1 LEILIIQHLRRVIL
15 GPEKKASSV
24 KRDDLS
30 NILKKPYR
38 CVCRSTAVGSH
49 DLFSPTPSTSS
60 AMKTPENTEGELTT
74 LNQQMED
81 ISN

>member
-1 LEILIIQHLRRVIL
+1 LEILIIQHLTR
-15 GPEKKASSV
+15 KKASPV
-24 KRDDLS
+24 KQDDLS
-30 NILKKPYR
+30 NTLKKPYR
-38 CVCRSTAVGSH
+38 CVCRSTAVVSH

-60 AMKTPENTEGELTT
+60 AVKTPANTEEELTT